1 MLPSTLDNAYRRE
14 DLLREAAHERLV
26 NFVQCCAKSSLFAK
40 FSDTVSRVLNPNP
53 EQAELIDAPENIC
66 CTA

>member
-1 MLPSTLDNAYRRE
+1 MFPSTLDNAHRRQ

-40 FSDTVSRVLNPNP
+40 VSDAVSRKFNA
-53 EQAELIDAPENIC
+53 QRADSMDAPERLC
-66 CTA
+66 CAA